1 MYYDLH
7 FRMIPSLPLQEA
19 LLKQVHE
26 LFDWLTTLKEMTAM
40 ESLMVDLC
48 LDLQGLLLELEERM
62 MRIALT
68 LPIRICVVS
77 LYHLSLVV

>member
-26 LFDWLTTLKEMTAM
+26 LFDWLTTLKEMIVM
-40 ESLMVDLC
+40 ES
-48 LDLQGLLLELEERM
+48 
-62 MRIALT
+62 
-68 LPIRICVVS
+68 
-77 LYHLSLVV
+77 